1 MRLGTR
7 VWALITTVLGIGILA
22 AAWFLGAS
30 PFLQAQAQAETQR
43 SAAVTQ
49 NEGIRSAIA
58 TLKEQKEKLPEY
70 EARGKELEVAIPSDI
85 ESADLIRT
93 LNNLATASGVT
104 ISQISFSDPL
114 TYSPPTGEVVDAELA
129 PNPVTDS
136 RITGENFLL
145 VPITLSVTGGWNEV
159 LAFTHGMQ
167 TGDRLMLVTKVT
179 TTANEGTFTTSLS
192 GAMYVLIRPEAP
204 APTASGDESS
214 DSDAA
219 TEG

>member
-7 VWALITTVLGIGILA
+7 VWALITTVLSVGILA

-43 SAAVTQ
+43 AAAVTQ

-114 TYSPPTGEVVDAELA
+114 AYTPPTGEVADAEFA

-167 TGDRLMLVTKVT
+167 TGKRLMLVTKVST
-179 TTANEGTFTTSLS
+179 VANEGTFTTSLS

-204 APTASGDESS
+204 APAASGDESS